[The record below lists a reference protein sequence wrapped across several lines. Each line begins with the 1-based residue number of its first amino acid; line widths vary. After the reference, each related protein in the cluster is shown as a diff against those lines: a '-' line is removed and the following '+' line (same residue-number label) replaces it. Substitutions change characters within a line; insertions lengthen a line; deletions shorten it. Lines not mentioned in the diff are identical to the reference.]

1 MSRAAQG
8 LTRRLAAQAGVLSS
22 GVLPWR
28 LPGTS
33 PAGLDLDSLR
43 EHLARGLSDA
53 LAAEAERRRLFLWL
67 PVMMGIGILLYF
79 SADTEPALWAPLA
92 GLTLACGA
100 ALVLRLRR
108 AAFCVLVC
116 LAAIFAGFAAACWRT
131 ATIATPILERPRIG
145 QLTGYVEQVEA
156 RDGGGARLV
165 ILVTSISGLTP
176 EQRPTRVRIN
186 IRAGSAA
193 PGDHITAAA
202 RLLPPPGPARPGG
215 YDFGRDAFFKGIGAV
230 GSISGKIALSPP
242 PPGPPPEGLRLRIAI
257 DHSRNA
263 LTERIASVGGG
274 QGGAMAAALVTGKR
288 GLITEASNADL
299 RAAGIYHIVSISG
312 LHMVLAAGTIFWL
325 VRALLAL
332 SQTAALRWPVKKI
345 AAVAAILGGFSY
357 CVFSGS
363 DVATVRSFIM
373 TSIMFG
379 AILVDRPALSMRN
392 LAIAAIVVLLRE
404 PDALLG
410 PSFQMSFGAVAA
422 LIAFAER
429 WEERDRQA
437 PPVQWPWPL
446 RPLWLAATGIVVTTL
461 LATAATAPFG
471 AYHFQTFNPFGL
483 LGNALALPFVSL
495 FVMPAAVFGV
505 LAYPFGLDWPA
516 WALMGYASDVVLR
529 LAHWVATIDHS
540 TLVIPAFGV
549 PALICFSLAL
559 LWGALWT
566 TKLRLLAILPLAA
579 GVAVAAKPER
589 PDVLIERDGS
599 GVAVRGAD
607 GRLVIAGKPSP
618 FTVQQWL
625 NADGD
630 NRPPTDAS
638 LRQGAACDTQGCVVR
653 STGGRSI
660 AYARDRIA
668 VIEDC
673 RRADLVV
680 TPIPWSA
687 PCAAKLI
694 DRQALT
700 RDGATSLIAAT
711 GGWRS
716 LEAER
721 HGVDRP
727 WLRKKP
733 AALSVAPITKASTA
747 NETAAPEPDAADLIQ

>member
-8 LTRRLAAQAGVLSS
+8 LTRRLAAQGVA
-22 GVLPWR
+22 LPWR
-28 LPGTS
+28 LPGAS
-33 PAGLDLDSLR
+33 PAGLDLAGLPAR
-43 EHLARGLSDA
+43 LAGFFRNA
-53 LAAEAERRRLFLWL
+53 VAAESERRRLFLWL
-67 PVMMGIGILLYF
+67 PVMMGVGILLYF
-79 SADTEPALWAPLA
+79 GADTEPALWAPLA
-92 GLTLACGA
+92 GFALAGGA
-100 ALVLRLRR
+100 AVVLRERR
-108 AAFCVLVC
+108 ALFCALIC
-116 LAAIFAGFAAACWRT
+116 LATIFAGFAAACWRT
-131 ATIATPILERPRIG
+131 TTIATPILERPRIG
-145 QLTGYVEQVEA
+145 QLTGYVEQIEA

-165 ILVTSISGLTP
+165 ILVTSIAGLTA

-186 IRAGSAA
+186 VRAGSAA
-193 PGDHITAAA
+193 PGDHIAAAA

-242 PPGPPPEGLRLRIAI
+242 PPGPPPDGLRLRSAI
-257 DHSRNA
+257 DQARNA

-345 AAVAAILGGFSY
+345 AAIAAIFGAFAY

-373 TSIMFG
+373 TAIMLG

-392 LAIAAIVVLLRE
+392 LALAAIVVLLRE
-404 PDALLG
+404 PEALLG

-437 PPVQWPWPL
+437 PPSAWPWPL
-446 RPLWLAATGIVVTTL
+446 RPLWLAATGIIVTTL
-461 LATAATAPFG
+461 VATAATAPFG

-495 FVMPAAVFGV
+495 IVMPAAVFGV

-516 WALMGYASDVVLR
+516 WAAMGLASDLVLR

-540 TLVIPAFGV
+540 TLVIPAFGI

-589 PDVLIERDGS
+589 PEILIERDGS
-599 GVAVRGAD
+599 GVAVRGLD
-607 GRLVIAGKPSP
+607 GRLVIAGNPSP

-630 NRPPTDAS
+630 NRPPTDPS
-638 LRQGAACDTQGCVVR
+638 LRQGAACDVQGCVVR
-653 STGGRSI
+653 SASGRNI
-660 AYARDRIA
+660 AYAKERVA

-680 TPIPWSA
+680 TPIPWTA
-687 PCAAKLI
+687 PCAARLV
-694 DRQALT
+694 DRQALM
-700 RDGATSLIAAT
+700 RDGATSLIAGT
-711 GGWRS
+711 TGWRS

-721 HGVDRP
+721 QGIDRP

-733 AALSVAPITKASTA
+733 VAPAPAPATPNPPASEA
-747 NETAAPEPDAADLIQ
+747 SLPEPDATDLL

>member
-1 MSRAAQG
+1 MSQTSQS

-28 LPGTS
+28 RPGTV
-33 PAGLDLDSLR
+33 PADYDLAQLGERIARLLR
-43 EHLARGLSDA
+43 EA
-53 LAAEAERRRLFLWL
+53 LATESERRRLFLWL
-67 PVMMGIGILLYF
+67 PVMMGVGILLYF
-79 SADTEPALWAPLA
+79 SADTEPALWAPLT
-92 GLTLACGA
+92 GLAIATGA
-100 ALVLRLRR
+100 AFMLRLRR
-108 AAFCVLVC
+108 TVFCTLVC
-116 LAAIFAGFAAACWRT
+116 LAAVFAGFAAACWRT
-131 ATIATPILERPRIG
+131 ASIAGPILERPRVA

-165 ILVTSISGLTP
+165 VLVTSIAGLTV

-186 IRAGSAA
+186 IRSGSAA
-193 PGDHITAAA
+193 QGDHIAAAA

-230 GSISGKIALSPP
+230 GSISGKIALAPP
-242 PPGPPPEGLRLRIAI
+242 PPGPPPDGLWLRIAV
-257 DHSRNA
+257 DQARNA

-288 GLITEASNADL
+288 GLITEASNTDL

-325 VRALLAL
+325 VRALLTL

-345 AAVAAILGGFSY
+345 AAVAAIIGAFGY

-373 TSIMFG
+373 TSIMLG

-392 LAIAAIVVLLRE
+392 LALAAIITLLRE

-437 PPVQWPWPL
+437 PPVEWPWPL
-446 RPLWLAATGIVVTTL
+446 RPLWLACTGVVVTTL

-495 FVMPAAVFGV
+495 IVMPAAVFGV

-516 WALMGYASDVVLR
+516 WAAMGLASDLVLK

-540 TLVIPAFGV
+540 TLVIPAFGI

-566 TKLRLLAILPLAA
+566 TKLRLLAVLPLAT

-589 PDVLIERDGS
+589 PDILIERDGS
-599 GVAVRGAD
+599 GVAVRGMD
-607 GRLVIAGKPSP
+607 GRLVIAGKPSA

-653 STGGRSI
+653 SGTGRSI
-660 AYARDRIA
+660 AYARERVA

-687 PCAAKLI
+687 PCGARLV

-700 RDGATSLIAAT
+700 RDGAISLIAGT
-711 GGWRS
+711 SGWRS

-721 HGVDRP
+721 RGVDRP

-733 AALSVAPITKASTA
+733 APP
-747 NETAAPEPDAADLIQ
+747 AAPPATPSSEAPPQEPEAADLL